1 MKLNKTKLKELA
13 DDVTTGLRVYLNP
26 NTLEH
31 KCILFDDMDEV
42 HEAYEDEM
50 EKVQSWDK
58 SIEIESMDSNRL
70 YRAMENFAYI
80 VKDSHLQDKLLTILK
95 LRSPIHNFKEIIK
108 SSNERENWYK
118 YILNLEMEFIRSQLE
133 IEDIEME
140 E

>member
-1 MKLNKTKLKELA
+1 MKLTKTKLKELA

-31 KCILFDDMDEV
+31 TCILFDDMDDV

-50 EKVQSWDK
+50 NKVKSWDK

-70 YRAMENFAYI
+70 FRAMEDFAYT
-80 VKDSHLQDKLLTILK
+80 VKDSHLQDKLLTILS
-95 LRSPIHNFKEIIK
+95 LRSPVYNFKEIVK

-118 YILNLEMEFIRSQLE
+118 YILKVEMEYIRSQLE
-133 IEDIEME
+133 IEDIEIE